1 MIAKTTRHRT
11 KNKQQVVTEFRR
23 NEILD
28 AARKVFA
35 RKGFSEG
42 VVDDIATE
50 AGIAKGT
57 IYLYF
62 TSKKSTF
69 KSLLQHDMEAL
80 KTSML
85 DRMNAVPTLR
95 EKIVEFV
102 LGRLENA
109 EANREFFRIMDM
121 QPSDLSF
128 TRGQYRE
135 WLQAPVDHLAG
146 AIEMAVNCGE
156 VNSVPAEKIAWAV
169 ADLSRGTIV
178 RRLLE
183 PTGTTVAE
191 DAAFIAD
198 LIWASLRQAS

>member
-1 MIAKTTRHRT
+1 
-11 KNKQQVVTEFRR
+11 
-23 NEILD
+23 
-28 AARKVFA
+28 
-35 RKGFSEG
+35 
-42 VVDDIATE
+42 
-50 AGIAKGT
+50 
-57 IYLYF
+57 
-62 TSKKSTF
+62 
-69 KSLLQHDMEAL
+69 LQ
-80 KTSML
+80 
-85 DRMNAVPTLR
+85 
-95 EKIVEFV
+95 FV
-102 LGRLENA
+102 LARLENA

-146 AIEMAVNCGE
+146 AIEAAIQCGE
-156 VNSVPAEKIAWAV
+156 VNSVPAGKIAWAV

-198 LIWASLRQAS
+198 LIWTSLRQAS

>member
-1 MIAKTTRHRT
+1 VKAKAMQSRT
-11 KNKQQVVTEFRR
+11 KSKQQVVTEFRR

-42 VVDDIATE
+42 IIDDIAAE

-57 IYLYF
+57 VYLYF
-62 TSKKSTF
+62 TSKRSIYT
-69 KSLLQHDMEAL
+69 SLLQHDMEAL
-80 KTSML
+80 KEDTL
-85 DRMNAVPTLR
+85 ERMNAAPILR
-95 EKIVEFV
+95 EKIVQFV
-102 LGRLENA
+102 LARLENA

-135 WLQAPVDHLAG
+135 WLKAPVDHLAN
-146 AIEMAVNCGE
+146 AIEAAVKRGE
-156 VNSVPAEKIAWAV
+156 VNPVPAEKIAWAV

>member
-1 MIAKTTRHRT
+1 MIAKANQVRT
-11 KNKQQVVTEFRR
+11 KSKQQVVTEFRR

-62 TSKKSTF
+62 ASKKSIF
-69 KSLLQHDMEAL
+69 KSLLQHDMETL
-80 KTSML
+80 KESTL

-95 EKIVEFV
+95 EKILQFV
-102 LGRLENA
+102 LARLENA

-146 AIEMAVNCGE
+146 AIEAAIQCGE
-156 VNSVPAEKIAWAV
+156 VNSVPAGKIAWAV

-198 LIWASLRQAS
+198 LIWTSLRQAS